1 MLEYLALRDGKEKE
15 LRERFELIRWEK
27 FLDARLDV
35 FRKKKP
41 SSPEEIATFAWEKKK
56 PEEVILSN
64 VTDAEAEALTNIFKQ
79 ANF

>member
-27 FLDARLDV
+27 YLDARLDV